1 MTRDPLVRPPLIRS
15 IQVSRERCPQLHGL
29 GKRYGA
35 PSGIVVRVPRVSDP
49 KFAERR
55 VNRPRARRE
64 TSVYSNEASSSLLAF
79 TGHEA
84 PAGGPAVR
92 VLPADASPALEAA
105 LWAASAPRGNRDLQR
120 RGPRVPGDRR
130 GAGAADAAEGA
141 REARL
146 PALRRRHR
154 RRRARLRLRL
164 MAPLLRLS
172 ASSLSHKRRSTL
184 TPAYPVN
191 VSYEKTTGLSGV
203 NLL

>member
-64 TSVYSNEASSSLLAF
+64 TSVYTDEASSSLLAF

-84 PAGGPAVR
+84 PAEGQDVK
-92 VLPADASPALEAA
+92 VLAADASPALEAA
-105 LWAASAPRGNRDLQR
+105 LWAVRAPRGNRDLQHAVDESR
-120 RGPRVPGDRR
+120 IDASRPVAIRGRATATNSSANAQVEHAPPATIVLVCDAECEAIVVPCF
-130 GAGAADAAEGA
+130 
-141 REARL
+141 
-146 PALRRRHR
+146 
-154 RRRARLRLRL
+154 
-164 MAPLLRLS
+164 
-172 ASSLSHKRRSTL
+172 
-184 TPAYPVN
+184 N
-191 VSYEKTTGLSGV
+191 F
-203 NLL
+203 